1 MDLLIPK
8 FGFSTC
14 GLETIHSNL
23 FKVDSQIYP
32 FSLLCHYFSLPLL
45 DHFNQYTNIC
55 YYYSSKKKKRSPLT
69 AHLCLYPL
77 CCFSGSCKNISS
89 VFKLVP
95 LLFLPMLITLFPHH
109 FTKTFIQVVIILPKV
124 MFNCLSSYLTF
135 EYHLRWLIILFS
147 KYVLPLP
154 SKWCFFIILMEKHMT

>member
-1 MDLLIPK
+1 MTPK
-8 FGFSTC
+8 FIPSLSCVIIFLYLYWIILTSTQTYV
-14 GLETIHSNL
+14 TI
-23 FKVDSQIYP
+23 I
-32 FSLLCHYFSLPLL
+32 PL
-45 DHFNQYTNIC
+45 
-55 YYYSSKKKKRSPLT
+55 KKKKRSPLT